1 MEDEVRAAR
10 PWCHPGFTV
19 RLPCFFPRF
28 FACKTDLVMAWT
40 GALDQRGGG
49 GQVGLDTQVQ
59 LRESIHFHPP
69 PDARAVQDHRAGTY
83 VNNTTL
89 LECLPLQLALRM
101 RGAVPSDHAE
111 PLTRGLHIRS
121 AQVLSLIH
129 I

>member
-49 GQVGLDTQVQ
+49 GRLDFI
-59 LRESIHFHPP
+59 LRFSCVKAFTSTH
-69 PDARAVQDHRAGTY
+69 
-83 VNNTTL
+83 
-89 LECLPLQLALRM
+89 
-101 RGAVPSDHAE
+101 
-111 PLTRGLHIRS
+111 PLTPVPCRITGRGPT
-121 AQVLSLIH
+121 
-129 I
+129 